1 VSAVVDHA
9 GEHVSRQQGTVIAPC
24 CEGRRDRSGLELI
37 VAVVLTAA
45 LSACGGSASG
55 GASSPSASSAA
66 SVSALA
72 GTVGGKPVGFDLP
85 VACQYESGPVGSGQ
99 RVLWQV
105 RCTPDPN
112 RESLSL
118 LFGTLQAQG
127 WTACGSGAAADGRSW
142 QKSDWVITLTANAGT
157 SSEVGL
163 MLSPRRIVSC

>member
-1 VSAVVDHA
+1 
-9 GEHVSRQQGTVIAPC
+9 VSRQQRTVIAPRR
-24 CEGRRDRSGLELI
+24 EGRRDGSGLELI
-37 VAVVLTAA
+37 VSIVLTAA

-55 GASSPSASSAA
+55 GASSPSASSPA

-72 GTVGGKPVGFDLP
+72 GTVGEKPVGFDLP
-85 VACQYESGPVGSGQ
+85 TACQYESGPVASGQ

-112 RESLSL
+112 RESLNL
-118 LFGTLQAQG
+118 LLGTLQAQG
-127 WTACGSGAAADGRSW
+127 WTTCGSGAAADGRSW